1 MPENPVEQL
10 LDEQERKELIEGI
23 ARKVFAGSLR
33 GLSHALVQR
42 GYLSEARQ
50 LMAMYLKVPVFEKKP
65 G

>member
-1 MPENPVEQL
+1 MPKNPVEQP

-23 ARKVFAGSLR
+23 ARQMFAGSLR
-33 GLSHALVQR
+33 ELSHVLVQ
-42 GYLSEARQ
+42 GGHLSEARQ

>member
-1 MPENPVEQL
+1 MPKNPVEQP

-23 ARKVFAGSLR
+23 ARQMFAESLR
-33 GLSHALVQR
+33 SLSHALVQR